1 MILADYHGYF
11 KPRVLRDHFFSLN
24 SCKKISA
31 RHVASMADRMVIV
44 KRSVRIAGHATS
56 VSLEPAFW
64 DALCE
69 IAARREMSLNALLSR
84 IDAERGSL
92 IENEASRRVRKRKTA
107 EGVFHR
113 DLVGRDRAEKNH
125 VPRVRE
131 QSNGLGG

>member
-11 KPRVLRDHFFSLN
+11 KPRVLTDHFFSLN

-31 RHVASMADRMVIV
+31 RHVAAMIERMEIV

-69 IAARREMSLNALLSR
+69 IAARRALSLNALLSQ
-84 IDAERGSL
+84 IDAERSGNLSSAIRL
-92 IENEASRRVRKRKTA
+92 FVLASCR
-107 EGVFHR
+107 
-113 DLVGRDRAEKNH
+113 
-125 VPRVRE
+125 
-131 QSNGLGG
+131 NGELAGAPGMIAAPMRGPEL